1 MHDRI
6 QESTSERYRLQ
17 LKVAGA
23 VQGVGFRPFVYR
35 LARDLELTGFV
46 MNNSQGVI
54 IEIEG
59 SKRALA
65 DFKER
70 FRSEIPPRAI
80 VNRIIEATITPLESS
95 VFAIAESS
103 LEGSK
108 TTIILPDIATCDDCL
123 REVFDPSDR
132 RYLYPFT
139 NCTNCGPRYSIIT
152 ALPYDR
158 GNTTM
163 KKFTMCDLCA
173 AEYHNPSDR
182 RFHAQPNACPNCGP
196 KLEFWDSDG
205 KPLAGND
212 DAIDKAIEQIRHG
225 KILAI
230 KGLGGFQLMVDA
242 SSPEAVRELRVRK
255 RRSNKPLAVM
265 YPTIEMIKRDCALT
279 DLEVDLLCSA
289 ESPIVIC
296 HRNGVAPRIAEE
308 VAPGNPYLG
317 VMLPYTPLHHI
328 LMRQLNQ
335 PVVATS
341 GNLSEEP
348 LCIDEHEALRRL
360 KGIADCLLV
369 HDRPIHRHVDDS
381 VARKVAGSVQIIRRA
396 RGYAPLPIMLHQN
409 LPESIAV
416 GGHLKNTV
424 AIGKGRQIFVS
435 QHIGDLES
443 LESNEAFKDS
453 LRDLTVLYELNPS
466 CVAHDAHPDYA
477 STRHAAALSGI
488 KVAVQHHYAHV
499 LSCMADNNV
508 EAPLLG
514 VAWDGTGFGLDRTIW
529 GGEFLAVNETSF
541 DRVAHFRSFPLPGGD
556 IVAKEPRRSAAGV
569 LYEICDGSYSIWRK
583 SLPDNS
589 FSDSEAEVLWK
600 MLRQGLNAPR
610 TTSVGRLFDA
620 VGALLGLSQECT
632 FEGEAAMMLEFAT
645 ANDSTSTSYQ
655 FGLDRNTAGYEI
667 DWRPMIVAITA
678 DREAGVTISQIAV
691 KFHNTLTEII
701 VTVAQRV
708 QLRRVLLSGGCFQ
721 NKYLSERT
729 ISRLRSSGF
738 LPYWHHQIP
747 TNDGGIAVGQLVAAA
762 RSLEKVN

>member
-1 MHDRI
+1 MHERI
-6 QESTSERYRLQ
+6 RESTSERYRLQ

-35 LARDLELTGFV
+35 LARNLRLTGFV

-59 SKRALA
+59 SERALE
-65 DFKER
+65 DFKKR
-70 FRSEIPPRAI
+70 FKIEVPPRAI
-80 VNRIIEATITPLESS
+80 VSSVTETTIRTLGSS
-95 VFAIAESS
+95 VFTIAESS
-103 LEGSK
+103 TQGSK
-108 TTIILPDIATCDDCL
+108 TTIVLPDIATCDDCL
-123 REVFDPSDR
+123 NEIFDPSDR

-139 NCTNCGPRYSIIT
+139 NCTNCGPRFSIIS

-158 GNTTM
+158 SNTTM
-163 KKFTMCDLCA
+163 TKFTMCDLCA
-173 AEYHNPSDR
+173 EEYHNPADR

-196 KLEFWDSDG
+196 KLEFWDSNG
-205 KPLAGND
+205 KPLAGNH
-212 DAIDKAIEQIRHG
+212 DAIDKAIEQIRNG

-242 SSPEAVRELRVRK
+242 SNPDAVCELRIRK

-289 ESPIVIC
+289 ESPIVVC

-328 LMRQLNQ
+328 LMRQLNR

-360 KGIADCLLV
+360 KGIADCFLV
-369 HDRPIHRHVDDS
+369 HDRPVHRHVDDS
-381 VARKVAGSVQIIRRA
+381 VAREVAGSVQIIRRA
-396 RGYAPLPIMLHQN
+396 RGYAPLPIVLHQEF
-409 LPESIAV
+409 PESIAV

-424 AIGKGRQIFVS
+424 AISKGRQIFVS

-453 LRDLTVLYELNPS
+453 LRDLTELYELNPS

-477 STRHAAALSGI
+477 STQHAATLSGI

-499 LSCMADNNV
+499 LSCMADNSV

-541 DRVAHFRSFPLPGGD
+541 DRVAYFRSFPLPGGD

-569 LYEICDGSYSIWRK
+569 LYEICDSSYSCWRK
-583 SLPDNS
+583 SLPDGS

-620 VGALLGLSQECT
+620 VAAILGLSQKCT

-645 ANDSTSTSYQ
+645 TNEETSANYQ
-655 FGLDRNTAGYEI
+655 FGLDRNDAGYEI
-667 DWRPMIVAITA
+667 DWRPMIVAITL
-678 DREAGVTISQIAV
+678 DREARVTISQIAA

-701 VTVAQRV
+701 VAVAQRM
-708 QLRRVLLSGGCFQ
+708 QLRRILLSGGCFQ

-729 ISRLRSSGF
+729 ISRLRSGGF
-738 LPYWHHQIP
+738 LPFWHHQIP

-762 RSLEKVN
+762 RGLEKVN